1 MSYAHNVSIIFLSG
15 VHTLQYNVGV
25 MRKDTALSFRI
36 PKRLKVE
43 LEKAALAEGR
53 SLSQICEALL
63 TGGLE
68 VYKKDGPKYLR
79 QFFARQKQEDSGS

>member
-1 MSYAHNVSIIFLSG
+1 MHTVRQRYFSHDL
-15 VHTLQYNVGV
+15 HTLQYNVGI

-36 PKRLKVE
+36 PRRLKAE

-79 QFFARQKQEDSGS
+79 QFFSRQKQEDSAS

>member
-1 MSYAHNVSIIFLSG
+1 MCQLYFCRH

-36 PKRLKVE
+36 PRRLKAE
-43 LEKAALAEGR
+43 LEKVALAEGR

-68 VYKKDGPKYLR
+68 VYKKDGAKYLR